1 MGSYGRKNSHMD
13 IETYDM
19 LILLL
24 KTCKMRY
31 YTTLNSKIGIL
42 SILADRPFSEEVSEK
57 TIGVGEITTT
67 FFCVLGTLKDHKNK
81 KIENKFQN
89 LARIHLYMH

>member
-42 SILADRPFSEEVSEK
+42 SILADSKSIKQTP
-57 TIGVGEITTT
+57 
-67 FFCVLGTLKDHKNK
+67 K
-81 KIENKFQN
+81 K
-89 LARIHLYMH
+89 